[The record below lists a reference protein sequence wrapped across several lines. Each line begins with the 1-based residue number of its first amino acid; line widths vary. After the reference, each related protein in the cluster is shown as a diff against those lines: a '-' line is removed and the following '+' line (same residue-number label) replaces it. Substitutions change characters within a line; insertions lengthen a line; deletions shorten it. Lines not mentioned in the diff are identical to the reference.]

1 MIDYYVNLYLSDSN
15 TDFKGFEFLCVHHL
29 QISFSRFL
37 KILLESKARKSF

>member
-1 MIDYYVNLYLSDSN
+1 MIDYYVNLHLSN
-15 TDFKGFEFLCVHHL
+15 FKGFEFLCVHHP